1 MPAIA
6 LPWVAPAVGEG
17 LLWGAGALGTGL
29 AALGIIENKDA
40 IRDGISDFG
49 NWVSTGVGNGI
60 RAWSDAMSP
69 KGPIGPNPN
78 YDVATRR
85 PIAVADAT
93 RVQMPLLRQQIQP
106 RPFGATR
113 SVRYDSD
120 GEPIFFPWQAGS
132 PERPVQLK
140 PVIVIGSRV
149 MRTDSGGAQPA
160 QPAQPASASGSGST
174 VPAPANPNPQQD
186 PKQNNSSNSGHSG
199 NQRKPSFRERQKQ
212 VLNRIKK
219 GYGNALVGLEYGLG
233 FGAPIAGLGY
243 GAYKWMQPNKTRA
256 DSILDSQ
263 LYQVGEL
270 NKAVQINENQKKID
284 AILQQIQS
292 GSPQTQSND
301 SNYIAPQQVVN
312 PTDTLDF

>member
-1 MPAIA
+1 MPAFA
-6 LPWVAPAVGEG
+6 LPWVAPIVGEG
-17 LLWGAGALGTGL
+17 LAWGLGGL
-29 AALGIIENKDA
+29 AALWTGKSIAENKDD
-40 IRDGISDFG
+40 IVRGVSDFG
-49 NWVSTGVGNGI
+49 NRVSTGVQNGI
-60 RAWSDAMSP
+60 RSWSNAMSP
-69 KGPIGPNPN
+69 KGPLPPNPN
-78 YDVATRR
+78 YDVATGR

-93 RVQMPLLRQQIQP
+93 RVQMPLLRQQIKP

-120 GEPIFFPWQAGS
+120 GESIFFPWQAGS
-132 PERPVQLK
+132 PEIPIQLK
-140 PVIVIGSRV
+140 PVTVVRSRV

-160 QPAQPASASGSGST
+160 QPAQPASASGSSST
-174 VPAPANPNPQQD
+174 APAPANPDPQQD
-186 PKQNNSSNSGHSG
+186 PEQNNSSNSGNSG
-199 NQRKPSFRERQKQ
+199 NQRKSPFRERQKK
-212 VLNRIKK
+212 VLNRMKK

-270 NKAVQINENQKKID
+270 NKAIQINENQKKID

-292 GSPQTQSND
+292 ESPQTQSND

>member
-1 MPAIA
+1 MPAFA

-17 LLWGAGALGTGL
+17 LLWGAGVLGTGL

-186 PKQNNSSNSGHSG
+186 PKQNNSSNSGNSG